1 MAVPARTGDDTE
13 YASGGLEPETSSMP
27 HPAKRNVPAGPPAP
41 ERPSPSEG
49 DSEPGRHETLG
60 AVLRS
65 LLDAVLLPDQL
76 LGTTDAAELRSL
88 QPDLWYPVDAQIE
101 RVKRLHALLGDASL
115 RKVGWSVFAL
125 NHEADVRRL
134 HPSVRALLGS
144 FDTLYKAVN
153 RGPGIGGWQ
162 VTRFAPGE
170 ARLVKTTPFDCVMEE
185 GILEAA
191 FRSLHIPVVIRQEVC
206 RRDGGAHCEIALTS
220 NVVDARW
227 TG

>member
-1 MAVPARTGDDTE
+1 
-13 YASGGLEPETSSMP
+13 MP
-27 HPAKRNVPAGPPAP
+27 PPAKRYVPAGPPAP
-41 ERPSPSEG
+41 ERPSPYEG
-49 DSEPGRHETLG
+49 GSEPARHETLG

-101 RVKRLHALLGDASL
+101 RVKRL
-115 RKVGWSVFAL
+115 R
-125 NHEADVRRL
+125 
-134 HPSVRALLGS
+134 PLLGS

-153 RGPGIGGWQ
+153 RGPGIGCWQ
-162 VTRFAPGE
+162 VTHFAPGE

-191 FRSLHIPVVIRQEVC
+191 FRSLHIPVVIRQAVC
-206 RRDGGAHCEIALTS
+206 RRDGDAHCEIALTS